1 MSMHISNSEQ
11 LKISPKP
18 KKRSFGIFTRVKT
31 LQRLA
36 KEDTVNSNCVFTC
49 PVGNQGMKTL
59 FSCQSNRIQSK
70 NVVKDFKNITIT
82 KNKINYL
89 AR

>member
-1 MSMHISNSEQ
+1 MSMHISNSEP
-11 LKISPKP
+11 LKIRLKP
-18 KKRSFGIFTRVKT
+18 KNVHCGLTRVNT
-31 LQRLA
+31 LQRLG

-70 NVVKDFKNITIT
+70 NAV
-82 KNKINYL
+82 
-89 AR
+89 